1 MPAWRKHVR
10 NNSGE
15 RGQMGA
21 PRFEARLAETD
32 ADRRAAQRLRYE
44 VFVAELGGDGEMV
57 DHAARLERDSFDA
70 HAEQLL
76 LIDRARGDD
85 AETQVVG
92 VYRLM
97 TQDAAA
103 RAGQFYSESEYDL
116 ARLRASGRKL
126 LELGRSCLHR
136 DYRGG
141 TAMLHLWTALADLV
155 QARGIELLFG
165 VASFHGTDLERLAAP
180 LSLLHARHLA
190 PEPLRVRARAA
201 CFQAMDLVPAER
213 LDRRAAM
220 REVPALIKSY
230 LRLGGVVGEGAFID
244 HAFNTT
250 DVCLILDTEEM
261 KARPRAIFGARR

>member
-1 MPAWRKHVR
+1 
-10 NNSGE
+10 
-15 RGQMGA
+15 MGA
-21 PRFEARLAETD
+21 PQFEARLAESA
-32 ADRRAAQRLRYE
+32 ADRRAAHRLRYE

-76 LIDRARGDD
+76 LIDRARGDH

-97 TQDAAA
+97 TQDAAV

-116 ARLRASGRKL
+116 GKLRASGRRL

-141 TAMLHLWTALADLV
+141 TAMLHLWTALADQV

-165 VASFHGTDLERLAAP
+165 VASFHGTDIDRLAAP

-190 PEPLRVRARAA
+190 PEALRVRARAES
-201 CFQAMDLVPAER
+201 FQTMDLVPAGA

-220 REVPALIKSY
+220 RQVPALIKAY

-261 KARPRAIFGARR
+261 NARTRAIYEARG